1 MKTFE
6 AKDYKVFDM
15 FNNQWALVTAGE
27 PDHYNTC
34 TIAWGSLG
42 TIWGGPGGGRSI
54 VTVYVNPDRYTWEFL
69 KQSYTFTV
77 AFFPQ
82 EYRKALGYLGSH
94 SGRDGDKVAAAG
106 LTPKELVGG
115 VTFEE
120 ADLTFVCRKLYQ
132 GEFKRDGL
140 AKEIS
145 HGIYEDRE
153 PHWMFVGEI
162 IEAEDRRAADIP
174 NIKTM

>member
-1 MKTFE
+1 MEPFE
-6 AKDYKVFDM
+6 TKGYKVFDM
-15 FNNQWALVTAGE
+15 FNNQWALVTAGD
-27 PDHYNTC
+27 PGHYNTC

-54 VTVYVNPDRYTWEFL
+54 VTVYVNPERYTYDFL
-69 KQSYTFTV
+69 KESDTFTV
-77 AFFPQ
+77 EFFPP

-106 LTPKELVGG
+106 LTPKELAGG

-120 ADLTFVCRKLYQ
+120 ANLTFVCRKLYQ
-132 GEFKRDGL
+132 GEFQRDGL
-140 AKEIS
+140 ADEIN
-145 HGIYEDRE
+145 HGIYENWD

-162 IEAEDRRAADIP
+162 IEVEDKRSSAE
-174 NIKTM
+174 